1 MDDLMKQK
9 LESQSDQEKQ
19 PYQGETLFQALF
31 ERSADANLL
40 LDGNTFIDCNA
51 AAVKMLRA
59 QTKAEVLSTHPS
71 QLSPEFQPDGSSS
84 AQKADE
90 MIRIAL
96 EQGSHRFEWIHRRVD
111 GSDFPV
117 EVLLTP
123 VELEDRELV
132 YTVWRDIGDRKILE
146 QEVQSGYQR
155 RGEQVQISTEI
166 SQEIAQAAELSVLF
180 REVVDLTRE
189 RLGYYHTQLLRYDP
203 AQDAVVLIYG
213 YGETGA
219 RMLAQGHRMALGRGL
234 IGTAAETGETV
245 LRSNLADDPD
255 WAPNPL
261 LPDTRGEI
269 AVPIKLGDQVLG
281 VLDVQSDQA
290 GALSEDDRLLLEGLC
305 GQIAIAM
312 EQTRLRQEMEER
324 LHEVN
329 SLYRAMSSEGWK
341 AFQAMAQ
348 LPDGFQFNQ
357 TGIQPIT
364 RADLEQAE
372 IVFAP
377 LTVPGGELVG
387 ALGVEAGGEHPLSV
401 EDEVLIRQVSEQVA
415 LALESARLFEQTQI
429 ALAETPSLYRFSE
442 VISAETD
449 VEAMYAAVSTLLL
462 DELGFTNSWIAAF
475 DTERQL
481 IQGVSGAGQG
491 MNPDSIHAQIP
502 LAHARMP
509 AAFAIREAQ
518 TVIVNDPYRDAR
530 MGDVPAQMKAVM
542 GKAIATPVIIS
553 DRVAAVLAA
562 TRSLDTPD
570 LGEREERI
578 LRVISTQLAIAIQ
591 RAELYEQT
599 QAALQSL
606 QLSEARLRTIVDNAP
621 EAIVLVDV
629 ATGLF
634 LEPNDNALKLY
645 GLSAED
651 IMQVGPA
658 QMSPPEQPN
667 GLPSAEMA
675 MDYIDAA
682 LAGETPVFE
691 WVHRTA
697 QGEDIDCEIRIV
709 RMPDPTRRLV
719 RASVVDIRE
728 RKQAQEMLNKRVREL
743 NCLSDIG
750 HMIDEQ
756 PDLELFLAQ
765 VAARIPAAM
774 QFPDVCI
781 AAITLDE
788 QIYGDPRALESEHK
802 MVGGIRISG
811 DLVGYVQIAYTEPH
825 TFLDDESAFIGGVVG
840 RVTSY
845 IENRRAYAQIQQRT
859 AEMAVLNEM
868 GRALTT
874 LQDEAAIF
882 DTIHQFA
889 GRVMDV
895 SSFFIARYD
904 ENAKQFTLPV
914 MIDKGQRTNLP
925 PQPAG
930 NSLTDY
936 IIRTGHPL
944 LLSLYSDEEV
954 QKLGV
959 DPVIVGDNNPT
970 LSWLGVPLVYQDRVL
985 GVIAVQ
991 SETTPGMYTEH
1002 DRDLLTSIA
1011 SQAAIALENAHAF
1024 QQAQRQAEHEAMIN
1038 LISQRIQSTT
1048 SVEDALQVAIRE
1060 LGRALGARQT
1070 SVQLG
1075 TQPRTNP
1082 GPKAS

>member
-1 MDDLMKQK
+1 MDNDMKQDAGNQNNP
-9 LESQSDQEKQ
+9 EMTA
-19 PYQGETLFQALF
+19 YQGEILFQALF
-31 ERSADANLL
+31 ERSADANLIL
-40 LDGNTFIDCNA
+40 EANTFVDCNL
-51 AAVKMLRA
+51 AAVQMLRA
-59 QTKAEVLSTHPS
+59 QTKEEVLSTHPS
-71 QLSPEFQPDGSSS
+71 QLSPQFQPDGRPS
-84 AQKADE
+84 AEKADA
-90 MIRIAL
+90 MIQIAL
-96 EQGSHRFEWIHRRVD
+96 EKGSHRFEWIHRRVD

-123 VELEDRELV
+123 IQLADRQLV
-132 YTVWRDIGDRKILE
+132 YTVWRDISTQKVLE
-146 QEVQSGYQR
+146 QEIQSAYQR

-166 SQEIAQAAELSVLF
+166 SQEIAQAAELSELF
-180 REVVDLTRE
+180 RQVVNLTKE

-203 AQDAVVLIYG
+203 VQDAVVLIYG
-213 YGETGA
+213 YGATGA

-234 IGTAAETGETV
+234 IGTAAESGETV
-245 LRSNLADDPD
+245 LRANLADDPD

-261 LPDTRGEI
+261 LSETRGEI

-281 VLDVQSDQA
+281 VLDVQSSQA
-290 GALSEDDRLLLEGLC
+290 GELSEDDRLLLEGLC

-324 LHEVN
+324 LREVN
-329 SLYRAMSSEGWK
+329 NLYRAMSREGWR
-341 AFQAMAQ
+341 AFERVAQ

-357 TGIQPIT
+357 ADIQPIT
-364 RADLEQAE
+364 GKELEQMEA
-372 IVFAP
+372 IFAP

-387 ALGVEAGGEHPLSV
+387 ALGVEADDEHPLSG
-401 EDEVLIRQVSEQVA
+401 EDEALIRQVSEQVA

-429 ALAETPSLYRFSE
+429 ALAETRSLYRFSE

-449 VEAMYAAVSTLLL
+449 VDAMYAAVSALLL

-475 DTERQL
+475 DAERQL
-481 IQGVSGAGQG
+481 IRGVSGAGQG
-491 MNPDSIHAQIP
+491 MNWDSIHAEIP
-502 LAHARMP
+502 LEHAKMP
-509 AAFAIREAQ
+509 AAFAIRQAQ
-518 TVIVNDPYRDAR
+518 TVIVNDPNSDAR
-530 MGDVPAQMKAVM
+530 MGDVPAQMKTVM
-542 GKAIATPVIIS
+542 GKAIATPVLVS
-553 DRVAAVLAA
+553 DRVVAVLAA
-562 TRSLDTPD
+562 TRSIHTPD

-578 LRVISTQLAIAIQ
+578 LRVVATQLAIAIQ
-591 RAELYEQT
+591 RAELFEQT

-621 EAIVLVDV
+621 EAIVIVNV
-629 ATGLF
+629 ETGLF
-634 LEPNDNALKLY
+634 MEPNENALNLY
-645 GLSAED
+645 GLDADE
-651 IMQVGPA
+651 ILKVGPA
-658 QMSPPEQPN
+658 QMSPPVQPN
-667 GLPSAEMA
+667 GLPSLDMA
-675 MDYIDAA
+675 MDYIEAA
-682 LAGETPVFE
+682 LAGEKPIFE
-691 WVHRTA
+691 WVHRNA
-697 QGEDIDCEIRIV
+697 QDEDIDCEIRLV
-709 RMPDPTRRLV
+709 RMPDPTRKLV
-719 RASVVDIRE
+719 RASVVDIRQ

-756 PDLELFLAQ
+756 PTLEVFLPQ
-765 VAARIPAAM
+765 VAGRIPAAM
-774 QFPDVCI
+774 QYPEDCI

-788 QIYGDPRALESEHK
+788 HVYGDLQALESEHK
-802 MVGGIRISG
+802 MVGGIRIAG
-811 DLVGYVQIAYTEPH
+811 ELVGYVQIAYTRPH
-825 TFLDDESAFIGGVVG
+825 TFLDEESSFIGGVVG

-845 IENRRAYAQIQQRT
+845 IENQRAYAQIQQRT
-859 AEMAVLNEM
+859 TELAVLNEM

-874 LQDEAAIF
+874 LQDETAIF
-882 DTIHQFA
+882 ETIHKFA

-895 SSFFIARYD
+895 NSFFVARYD
-904 ENAKQFTLPV
+904 EDARQFTLPV
-914 MIDKGQRTNLP
+914 MIDKGQRTDLP

-936 IIRTGHPL
+936 IIRTQQSL
-944 LLSLYSDEEV
+944 LLSEYSDDEV
-954 QKLGV
+954 RQLGV

-970 LSWLGVPLVYQDRVL
+970 LSWLGVPLIYQERVL

-991 SETTPGMYTEH
+991 SETTPGLYTEH

-1075 TQPRTNP
+1075 TQARPNP
-1082 GPKAS
+1082 TGKGR